1 MGQVTQSNDADKL
14 FNSHFSL
21 WTFIRKQHAV
31 DQIVPIFKG
40 WMTQIQKVQQNTIQK
55 TTKTFLA
62 PMTSKVTYF
71 HTMQKYL
78 SYLQNL
84 ARSVNIPCVNITLD
98 VDAAINAY
106 KTIWDYPV
114 EYSNVIIH
122 HGSFHFI
129 KENFRVK
136 PDIYNYCI

>member
-1 MGQVTQSNDADKL
+1 MDDTNSKSPAKYNPENHQDNFSTND
-14 FNSHFSL
+14 
-21 WTFIRKQHAV
+21 
-31 DQIVPIFKG
+31 FK
-40 WMTQIQKVQQNTIQK
+40 I
-55 TTKTFLA
+55 
-62 PMTSKVTYF
+62 TYF

-84 ARSVNIPCVNITLD
+84 ARSVNIPCLNITLD

>member
-1 MGQVTQSNDADKL
+1 
-14 FNSHFSL
+14 
-21 WTFIRKQHAV
+21 
-31 DQIVPIFKG
+31 
-40 WMTQIQKVQQNTIQK
+40 MTQIQKVQQNTIQK

-84 ARSVNIPCVNITLD
+84 ARSVNIPCLNITLD